1 MTHVVAKRVK
11 KKSHEKLTDVN
22 IQHVMGLLQAES
34 PITKKEAC
42 SILNISY
49 NTTRLNSI
57 IEEFVEKR
65 EYREKRKSENR
76 GKPASKHEITNA
88 IESFLNGVP
97 ISEISAR
104 MFRSP
109 GFVKGIVERAG
120 VPRKRS
126 KEEKHGYDPYFL
138 PDECVRENFKDG
150 EIVWSAYYDQAA
162 EVLHEVTV
170 QRQFEHKGWAGYQD
184 YTKCLNYEET
194 YGAKCYRIYVF
205 EMLEWS
211 PDMLVR
217 GWIGEQ
223 KVGFYAHSLAYDL
236 GSLQHLESYGVDITR
251 LQG

>member
-1 MTHVVAKRVK
+1 MVAKRVK

-104 MFRSP
+104 MYRSP

-126 KEEKHGYDPYFL
+126 KEED
-138 PDECVRENFKDG
+138 RS
-150 EIVWSAYYDQAA
+150 WAA
-162 EVLHEVTV
+162 K
-170 QRQFEHKGWAGYQD
+170 Q
-184 YTKCLNYEET
+184 
-194 YGAKCYRIYVF
+194 
-205 EMLEWS
+205 
-211 PDMLVR
+211 
-217 GWIGEQ
+217 
-223 KVGFYAHSLAYDL
+223 
-236 GSLQHLESYGVDITR
+236 
-251 LQG
+251 

>member
-76 GKPASKHEITNA
+76 GKAASKHEITNA

-104 MFRSP
+104 MYRSP

-126 KEEKHGYDPYFL
+126 KEEKDGYEPYFL
-138 PDECVRENFKDG
+138 PDECIRESFRDN
-150 EIVWSAYYDQAA
+150 EIVWSACYDQAA
-162 EVLHEVTV
+162 EIMREDTT
-170 QRQFEHKGWAGYQD
+170 KD
-184 YTKCLNYEET
+184 YESI
-194 YGAKCYRIYVF
+194 YGSKCYQIYVF
-205 EMLEWS
+205 EMLEWN

-217 GWIGEQ
+217 GWVGEH

-236 GSLQHLESYGVDITR
+236 GSLEHLESYGVDITR

>member
-1 MTHVVAKRVK
+1 MPAKRVK

-22 IQHVMGLLQAES
+22 IKHVMGLLNAER

-42 SILNISY
+42 AILNISY

-57 IEEFVEKR
+57 IEGFVEKR
-65 EYREKRKSENR
+65 EYREKRKAENR

-104 MFRSP
+104 MYRSP

-126 KEEKHGYDPYFL
+126 KEETQGYQPYFL
-138 PDECVRENFKDG
+138 PDECIRDSFKDK
-150 EIVWSAYYDQAA
+150 EIVWSACYDQAA
-162 EVLHEVTV
+162 EIVREDTN
-170 QRQFEHKGWAGYQD
+170 KD
-184 YTKCLNYEET
+184 YESI
-194 YGAKCYRIYVF
+194 YGSKCYQIYVF

-211 PDMLVR
+211 ADMLVR

-223 KVGFYAHSLAYDL
+223 KVGFHAHSLAYDL
-236 GSLQHLESYGVDITR
+236 GSLEHLESYGVDITR